1 MADDINT
8 CTGFGSNDADKR
20 ITGPIKNGT
29 PVVQAPR
36 KSFNT
41 NNFVDEDTILDLMTQ
56 LITPTNKGFPNGKSI
71 LRYYYRRPKR
81 YL

>member
-20 ITGPIKNGT
+20 ITGSIKNGT

-41 NNFVDEDTILDLMTQ
+41 NNFVDEDTYTRRTQDLQ
-56 LITPTNKGFPNGKSI
+56 EPSLG
-71 LRYYYRRPKR
+71 Y
-81 YL
+81 

>member
-41 NNFVDEDTILDLMTQ
+41 NNFVDEDTYTAYTRRSGAQFGILN
-56 LITPTNKGFPNGKSI
+56 I
-71 LRYYYRRPKR
+71 R
-81 YL
+81 

>member
-1 MADDINT
+1 MADDITT
-8 CTGFGSNDADKR
+8 CPGFGSNDADKR

-41 NNFVDEDTILDLMTQ
+41 NNFVDEDTYTAYTRPSGAQFGILNIRGRYDSRFDD
-56 LITPTNKGFPNGKSI
+56 PT
-71 LRYYYRRPKR
+71 YYSN
-81 YL
+81 